1 MKINSILAILFITSL
16 LATNSFAQ
24 SEIKR
29 RSGYYGNITITDHL
43 GVFVGLETSHGYMFD
58 KHNYLGA
65 GVGGFILP
73 NNNHPTYMNTFLDY
87 HCYLKEKNSFVL
99 GMKAGWSHAFNYNSN
114 SGIKFKNGILIE
126 PNIGGSWLLKSGNGL
141 ILGFGVAMIFP
152 VGDFRTDK
160 KIFPLPKI
168 SFGFEF

>member
-1 MKINSILAILFITSL
+1 MGI
-16 LATNSFAQ
+16 
-24 SEIKR
+24 
-29 RSGYYGNITITDHL
+29 
-43 GVFVGLETSHGYMFD
+43 
-58 KHNYLGA
+58 
-65 GVGGFILP
+65 
-73 NNNHPTYMNTFLDY
+73 
-87 HCYLKEKNSFVL
+87 
-99 GMKAGWSHAFNYNSN
+99 KAGWSHAFNYNSN